1 MIAVIPAKTY
11 WTFVVR
17 ALGGIAGR
25 SYDAR
30 GCNYLF
36 AFGQP
41 RDRAH
46 AQKLVQNAE
55 GYLLNNFFFALASS
69 LSWCSTASVECF
81 AGSLWKKQIN
91 SGESA

>member
-1 MIAVIPAKTY
+1 VALQGGHMMRVDAITY
-11 WTFVVR
+11 SPLV
-17 ALGGIAGR
+17 
-25 SYDAR
+25 S
-30 GCNYLF
+30 
-36 AFGQP
+36 P